1 MVKIPVRKKDKKK
14 VNKKEA
20 ELEQSKVEDGSL
32 ETPGEIE
39 LEAEVRAPEQ
49 SGESSSCGLG
59 EKDEIPEIKSEV
71 EELEAEIDGLKKI
84 NASLQEQ
91 MLRVRA
97 EAENFRKRMQREK
110 DEFARFARE
119 SFVRELLPVKDNLER
134 ALIHAGDD
142 PTVIIDGIKLTLE
155 QFDSVFKAMGVE
167 CVECLGSPF
176 DPAFHEAMTQ
186 VESDEHEP
194 NTVVNE
200 LQRGYQLHGRLLRPA
215 MVTVAKAK
223 SAEKVKKG

>member
-1 MVKIPVRKKDKKK
+1 MVKIPVRKEDKKK
-14 VNKKEA
+14 VDQKEA
-20 ELEQSKVEDGSL
+20 ELEQSKVTADYLASAAKGQESKDVG
-32 ETPGEIE
+32 
-39 LEAEVRAPEQ
+39 REQ
-49 SGESSSCGLG
+49 SDDSSSNIFGG
-59 EKDEIPEIKSEV
+59 NDEIPAMNSEA
-71 EELEAEIDGLKKI
+71 EELKAEVDGLKKI
-84 NASLQEQ
+84 NASLEEQ

-119 SFVRELLPVKDNLER
+119 GFIRDLLPVKDSLER

-142 PTVIIDGIKLTLE
+142 PTAIVDGIKLTLE
-155 QFDSVFKAMGVE
+155 QFDSIFKAMGVE

-223 SAEKVKKG
+223 SAEKGEKG

>member
-1 MVKIPVRKKDKKK
+1 MAKITKRKKNKKK
-14 VNKKEA
+14 MDQKEGK
-20 ELEQSKVEDGSL
+20 LEQSQVEDDSL
-32 ETPGEIE
+32 KASAGQGAEGEVDDSELANDSLGANDEIPE
-39 LEAEVRAPEQ
+39 MKSEVEVLEAEV
-49 SGESSSCGLG
+49 
-59 EKDEIPEIKSEV
+59 D
-71 EELEAEIDGLKKI
+71 DLKKI
-84 NASLQEQ
+84 NVSLQEQ

-110 DEFARFARE
+110 DDFARFARE

-134 ALIHAGDD
+134 ALLHAGDD
-142 PTVIIDGIKLTLE
+142 PTVIVDGVKLTLE

-167 CVECLGSPF
+167 CVECLGAPF

-186 VESDEHEP
+186 VESDEQEP
-194 NTVVNE
+194 NTVVDE

-223 SAEKVKKG
+223 S

>member
-1 MVKIPVRKKDKKK
+1 MVKNLKRKKDKKK
-14 VNKKEA
+14 VNQKEV
-20 ELEQSKVEDGSL
+20 ELEQSQVEDDSL
-32 ETPGEIE
+32 KVSAGQGQEGETDGH
-39 LEAEVRAPEQ
+39 
-49 SGESSSCGLG
+49 ESANNSS
-59 EKDEIPEIKSEV
+59 EENDEIPEMKSEV
-71 EELEAEIDGLKKI
+71 ELLEAEIDGLQKI
-84 NASLQEQ
+84 NTSLQEQ

-110 DEFARFARE
+110 DDFARFARE

-134 ALIHAGDD
+134 ALAHAGDD
-142 PTVIIDGIKLTLE
+142 PTVIVDGVKLTLE

-176 DPAFHEAMTQ
+176 DPAFHEAMNQ
-186 VESDEHEP
+186 IESDEHDP
-194 NTVVNE
+194 NTVLNE

-223 SAEKVKKG
+223 S

>member
-1 MVKIPVRKKDKKK
+1 MAKITKRKKNKKK
-14 VNKKEA
+14 MDQKEGK
-20 ELEQSKVEDGSL
+20 LEQSQVEDDSL
-32 ETPGEIE
+32 KASAGQGAEGEVDDSELANDSLGANDEIPE
-39 LEAEVRAPEQ
+39 MKSEVEVLEAEV
-49 SGESSSCGLG
+49 
-59 EKDEIPEIKSEV
+59 D
-71 EELEAEIDGLKKI
+71 DLKKI
-84 NASLQEQ
+84 NVSLQEQ

-110 DEFARFARE
+110 DDFARFARE

-134 ALIHAGDD
+134 ALLHAGDD
-142 PTVIIDGIKLTLE
+142 PTVIVDGVKLTLE

-167 CVECLGSPF
+167 CVECLGAPF

-186 VESDEHEP
+186 VESEEQEP
-194 NTVVNE
+194 NTVVDE

-223 SAEKVKKG
+223 S